1 MTKPQKVAEPDVKD
15 SLDSD
20 YDETAGQIKKV
31 DELGNGEGSEDSET
45 NMDDTDGN
53 IIAPSIE

>member
-1 MTKPQKVAEPDVKD
+1 MEPDVKD

-20 YDETAGQIKKV
+20 YNETTGRIEKEDEFGCGQ
-31 DELGNGEGSEDSET
+31 GSEDSET